1 MKTTTTRSILLLF
14 PLILTGS
21 LHLHSASMDLYLQ
34 PDLQSE
40 KLQTVESGDPR
51 LGPAAPVLD
60 EISAA
65 VGWHFAEFNGTIN
78 GFVPDSKI
86 GKDLF
91 PVDEAIIYSGPSSS
105 SPVITV
111 YHTGDELEIIDT
123 GAWWEVRLNTSF
135 PVYFLTDPPSELPPV
150 TGVAVDSVII
160 DDLSSSGN
168 PQSSGIVLKEKPF
181 PQSPADI
188 TGQSYQGVFIKS
200 KKSLGLFA
208 PKAPFQLKDPSGSR
222 IAWVDLTGL
231 IIPGTVNEFLDETVI
246 IFGEREFDPDTKE
259 WIIHARNMRVK

>member
-1 MKTTTTRSILLLF
+1 MKNTTIRSTFLLL
-14 PLILTGS
+14 PLILAGS
-21 LHLHSASMDLYLQ
+21 LHLQSASMDLYLQ

-65 VGWHFAEFNGTIN
+65 IGWHFAEFKGTIN

-91 PVDEAIIYSGPSSS
+91 PVDDAIIYSSPSSS

-111 YHTGDELEIIDT
+111 YHTGDEMEIIDT
-123 GAWWEVRLNTSF
+123 GAWWEVRLDTSF
-135 PVYFLTDPPSELPPV
+135 PVYFLTDPPSELLPV
-150 TGVAVDSVII
+150 TGVAADSIII
-160 DDLSSSGN
+160 DDTSGMDESQ
-168 PQSSGIVLKEKPF
+168 PSGITLPENPF
-181 PQSPADI
+181 PQSPADV
-188 TGQSYQGVFIKS
+188 TGQSYQGVFMKS
-200 KKSLGLFA
+200 KKSFGLFA
-208 PKAPFQLKDPSGSR
+208 PKAPFYLKDPAGGR
-222 IAWVDLTGL
+222 IAWVDLSGL
-231 IIPGTVNEFLDETVI
+231 IATGTVNQFLNKTVLI
-246 IFGEREFDPDTKE
+246 HGEREFDASTKE